1 MIVRIGK
8 DSFFCLT
15 SLRFIV
21 YSLHRSIVLSFVL
34 NIYRFAKAIVKGIKN
49 DDEFKFL
56 CFFLMF
62 LLIGST
68 LFYSQTEHWS
78 VIDSLYFSVMTMA
91 TVGYGDFVPTT
102 DLGKVFTIIYAFLS
116 IGTFVA
122 FTAKIVRLILED
134 GSRRKLFKN
143 STRK

>member
-1 MIVRIGK
+1 MRIGK

-15 SLRFIV
+15 SLGFIV
-21 YSLHRSIVLSFVL
+21 YSLHNSIVLSFVL

-56 CFFLMF
+56 CLFLMF

-68 LFYSQTEHWS
+68 LFYSQTEQWS
-78 VIDSLYFSVMTMA
+78 IIDSLYFSVMTMA

>member
-1 MIVRIGK
+1 M
-8 DSFFCLT
+8 
-15 SLRFIV
+15 
-21 YSLHRSIVLSFVL
+21 LSFVL

-56 CFFLMF
+56 CYFLMF

>member
-1 MIVRIGK
+1 MCN
-8 DSFFCLT
+8 FT
-15 SLRFIV
+15 STHSTSNS
-21 YSLHRSIVLSFVL
+21 YTTTVLSFVI
-34 NIYRFAKAIVKGIKN
+34 NIFRFAKAILKGIRK

-68 LFYSQTEHWS
+68 FFYSQTEHWS

-102 DLGKVFTIIYAFLS
+102 DLGKMFTIIYAFLS

-122 FTAKIVRLILED
+122 FTAKIVRLILDD
-134 GSRRKLFKN
+134 GKHKRFFGKDKQN
-143 STRK
+143 D

>member
-1 MIVRIGK
+1 
-8 DSFFCLT
+8 
-15 SLRFIV
+15 
-21 YSLHRSIVLSFVL
+21 
-34 NIYRFAKAIVKGIKN
+34 
-49 DDEFKFL
+49 
-56 CFFLMF
+56 MF

-102 DLGKVFTIIYAFLS
+102 DLGKIFTIIYAFLS

-134 GSRRKLFKN
+134 GKKN
-143 STRK
+143 RWIKKESKE